1 MLATPKVLT
10 LNKTQ
15 INLAFHSL
23 NRTYVGYAEGTHAQQ
38 NLNKF
43 GFVFA

>member
-10 LNKTQ
+10 LGNAQ
-15 INLAFHSL
+15 INLVLFSL

-38 NLNKF
+38 NSNKF